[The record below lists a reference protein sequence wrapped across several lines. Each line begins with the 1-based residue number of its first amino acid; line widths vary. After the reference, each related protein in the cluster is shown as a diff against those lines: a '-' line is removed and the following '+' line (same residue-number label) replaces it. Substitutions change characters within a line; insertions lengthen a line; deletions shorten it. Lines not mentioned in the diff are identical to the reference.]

1 MKHWFLGMLL
11 AASPLISEAKLF
23 KWVDSQGHVH
33 YSDTM
38 PETQA
43 ATKGTSELNQR
54 GVVVKPAESPEQ
66 KANRLAAEKKQKEI
80 ENEQK
85 RQALKDKALKDTYS
99 STVEIDKARDRNI
112 EQVDAAI
119 KTNQARSK
127 AASARLGEYQK
138 QTLRFVK
145 LKKPIPADLTQDIE
159 NTKQEISSIDK
170 QILERQKEKQ
180 AIAQQAEQDKKRL
193 KEILGLP

>member
-11 AASPLISEAKLF
+11 AVSPLISEAKLF

-127 AASARLGEYQK
+127 VASARLGEYQK

-159 NTKQEISSIDK
+159 NTKQEIAAIDK

>member
-127 AASARLGEYQK
+127 VASARLGEYQK

-159 NTKQEISSIDK
+159 NTKQEIAAIDK